1 MPRAKSNGIELEYDT
16 FGSPG
21 DPALLLVMGLGA
33 QMTLWRPEFCAALA
47 DRGFFVVRYD
57 NRDAGLSTGLDEHPV
72 PDIGAVL
79 SGDHS
84 GVPYLLADMA
94 DDAVGLLDALDIRAA
109 HVVGA
114 SMGGMIAQQLVID
127 HPDRVLSLCSVMS
140 TTGDRSVGRAS
151 AAAIAAMPGSNGV
164 PLTREAVID
173 EAVRRAAVI
182 GSPAYPPAPEELRER
197 VTAAYDRAYRPEG
210 YVRQYAA
217 ILASPDRTP
226 GLRSVTV
233 PTVVVHGEEDP
244 LVDHSGGRATAAAVP
259 GSELLLIPGMGH
271 DLPEQVWPA
280 VVDAIARNA
289 ARGI

>member
-16 FGSPG
+16 FGAPG
-21 DPALLLVMGLGA
+21 DPALLLIMGLGA
-33 QMTLWRPEFCAALA
+33 QMTLWQPDFCTALA
-47 DRGFFVVRYD
+47 DRGFHVVRYD
-57 NRDAGLSTGLDEHPV
+57 NRDAGLSTGLDGHPV
-72 PDIGAVL
+72 PDIHAVL
-79 SGDHS
+79 SGDSS

-94 DDAVGLLDALDIRAA
+94 DDAVGLLDALDLPAA

-127 HPDRVLSLCSVMS
+127 HPERALSLCSIMS

-151 AAAIAAMPGSNGV
+151 AQAIAALPGSKGV

-173 EAVRRAAVI
+173 EGVRRAAVI
-182 GSPAYPPAPEELRER
+182 GSPAYPPAPGELRER
-197 VTAAYDRAYRPEG
+197 LTAAYDRAYRPEG

-217 ILASPDRTP
+217 ILASPDRTA

-233 PTVVVHGEEDP
+233 PTVVVHGEQDP
-244 LVDHSGGRATAAAVP
+244 LVDPSGGRATAAAVA

-271 DLPEQVWPA
+271 DLPEQLWPT

-289 ARGI
+289 ARAV

>member
-33 QMTLWRPEFCAALA
+33 QMTLWRTEFCTALA

-79 SGDHS
+79 SGDPS

-94 DDAVGLLDALDIRAA
+94 DDAVGLLDALDIHAA

-151 AAAIAAMPGSNGV
+151 AEAIAAMPGSNGV
-164 PLTREAVID
+164 PLTREVVID

-210 YVRQYAA
+210 YLRQYAA

-233 PTVVVHGEEDP
+233 PTVVVHGEQDP
-244 LVDHSGGRATAAAVP
+244 LVDRSGGRATAAAVP

>member
-33 QMTLWRPEFCAALA
+33 QMTLWRTEFCTALA

-79 SGDHS
+79 SGDPS

-94 DDAVGLLDALDIRAA
+94 DDAVGLLDALDIHAA

-151 AAAIAAMPGSNGV
+151 AEAIAAMPGSNGV

-210 YVRQYAA
+210 YLRQYAA

-233 PTVVVHGEEDP
+233 PTVVVHGEQDP
-244 LVDHSGGRATAAAVP
+244 LVDRSGGRATAAAVP

>member
-94 DDAVGLLDALDIRAA
+94 DDAVGLLDALVIRAA

-182 GSPAYPPAPEELRER
+182 GSPPTPGSRGAARARDRGLRPRVPAGGLR
-197 VTAAYDRAYRPEG
+197 AP
-210 YVRQYAA
+210 VRRDPG
-217 ILASPDRTP
+217 LPDRTP

-244 LVDHSGGRATAAAVP
+244 WSTTAAAGP
-259 GSELLLIPGMGH
+259 RRPRS
-271 DLPEQVWPA
+271 PA
-280 VVDAIARNA
+280 ASCC
-289 ARGI
+289 

>member
-16 FGSPG
+16 FGAPG
-21 DPALLLVMGLGA
+21 DPALLLIMGLGA
-33 QMTLWRPEFCAALA
+33 QMTLWHPEFCAALA
-47 DRGFFVVRYD
+47 DRGFHVVRYD
-57 NRDAGLSTGLDEHPV
+57 NRDAGLSTGLDGHPV
-72 PDIGAVL
+72 PDIHAVL
-79 SGDHS
+79 SGDSS

-94 DDAVGLLDALDIRAA
+94 DDAVGLLDALDLRAA

-127 HPDRVLSLCSVMS
+127 HPERALSLCSIMS

-151 AAAIAAMPGSNGV
+151 AQAIAALPGSKGA

-173 EAVRRAAVI
+173 EGVRRAAVI
-182 GSPAYPPAPEELRER
+182 GSPAYPPAPGDLRER
-197 VTAAYDRAYRPEG
+197 LTAAYDRAYRPEG

-217 ILASPDRTP
+217 ILASPNRTE

-233 PTVVVHGEEDP
+233 PTVVVHGEQDP
-244 LVDHSGGRATAAAVP
+244 LVDPSGGRATAAAVP

-271 DLPEQVWPA
+271 DLPEQVWPT
-280 VVDAIARNA
+280 VVNAIARNA
-289 ARGI
+289 ARAA